1 MRLFVLFFLLAGA
14 ALAGEYAVLASGA
27 RLRIDRHEAD
37 GAKVRLY
44 HGTGFVELD
53 SAVVRSHRFPLTYY
67 AGGIGALTLL
77 AMFGFMQQALRLEV
91 QGWKLVL
98 FALVFLPCASQLAV
112 ALMNWLST

>member
-53 SAVVRSHRFPLTYY
+53 SAVVRSYEAEEYAAAVPELTPEPQPESPPRR
-67 AGGIGALTLL
+67 ARRWNWRTQPPTATVCRGN
-77 AMFGFMQQALRLEV
+77 
-91 QGWKLVL
+91 W
-98 FALVFLPCASQLAV
+98 CAV
-112 ALMNWLST
+112 